1 MSVVIVVLSV
11 VGLLALGAIAWAIGL
26 FNSLVAVRTQVDQAW
41 ANIDVVLKQRHDEL
55 SKLIEV
61 VKGAKD
67 FEQSTLEKVIAA
79 RNRYS
84 AAAAPDQSLAAGS
97 AEGLALKQLFALAE
111 AYPDLKSNQN
121 FTKLQDSVEKL
132 EEVIA
137 DRRELYN
144 AVVNTNNTR
153 LAQFPDLLL
162 AAAAGLRQRPYFQVD
177 EADRQDVAIKF

>member
-1 MSVVIVVLSV
+1 MPVVVVLAV
-11 VGLLALGAIAWAIGL
+11 LVLVAVGVAVWAVGL

-41 ANIDVVLKQRHDEL
+41 ANIDVALKQRHDEL
-55 SKLIEV
+55 NKLIDV

-84 AAAAPDQSLAAGS
+84 AATAPEQSLAAGG

-111 AYPDLKSNQN
+111 AYPDLKTNQN

-162 AAAAGLRQRPYFQVD
+162 AAAAGLRLRPYFQVE